1 MTRAALTLA
10 LVAVLT
16 AHPADAAPA
25 ANHPITARGGL
36 LATAGA
42 PGQASP
48 YPDGRGSAAGAVQRS
63 QPCNSGTY
71 NYATI
76 NAPCVW
82 DGRHRPGADSRSF
95 VVSYA
100 ADFYYI
106 RHVRAHCMLRAHEAG
121 ACPGGRNG

>member
-1 MTRAALTLA
+1 MTRAALALA
-10 LVAVLT
+10 LVAVLSG
-16 AHPADAAPA
+16 PADAA
-25 ANHPITARGGL
+25 T
-36 LATAGA
+36 T
-42 PGQASP
+42 
-48 YPDGRGSAAGAVQRS
+48 QRS

-82 DGRHRPGADSRSF
+82 DGRHGNHTRSF

-121 ACPGGRNG
+121 ACPGGRT

>member
-16 AHPADAAPA
+16 AHPADATVSASLAPV
-25 ANHPITARGGL
+25 TQVSDR
-36 LATAGA
+36 
-42 PGQASP
+42 
-48 YPDGRGSAAGAVQRS
+48 
-63 QPCNSGTY
+63 CNSGTY
-71 NYATI
+71 SYATI

-82 DGRHRPGADSRSF
+82 DGRHGANSRSF

-106 RHVRAHCMLRAHEAG
+106 RHIRAHCMLRAHEAG
-121 ACPGGRNG
+121 ACPGGKR